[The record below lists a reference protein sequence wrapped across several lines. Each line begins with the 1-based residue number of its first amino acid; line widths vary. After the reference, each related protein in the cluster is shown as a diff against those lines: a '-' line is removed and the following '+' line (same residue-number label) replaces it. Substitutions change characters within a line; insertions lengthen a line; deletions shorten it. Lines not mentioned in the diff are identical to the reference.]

1 MMDPEPDPNAAG
13 EGTQAYR
20 RPPSQPPGTALVAGT
35 LLARRYQIVAPL
47 GKGGMGEVYR
57 AHDTR
62 LGRDVAIKV
71 LPAPFASDFDRLSRF
86 EREARAVAALT
97 HPNILAIHDYGTDQG
112 VTYAA
117 TELLEGQ
124 TLRERQAN
132 GPLPWREAV
141 SIGTAIADGLAAAHA
156 RSIIHRD
163 LKPAN
168 LFLTRDGR
176 VKILDFGL
184 ARMGNAQAPTGAE
197 TATFKP
203 SLTESGAIMGT
214 VGYMSPEQVRGE
226 SADAR
231 SDLFALGCV
240 LYEMVSGIR
249 PFTRPTAT
257 ETQAAL
263 LRDDP
268 PPLAPAGAPPELD
281 RLIRRCLEKDG
292 AARFQTAREL
302 ALAIIGLLDNTA
314 ATTAKTP
321 KRRMRPG
328 HLVPVAVLIIV
339 AGVVVYLLVRGPADR
354 SPGPPAGPAPIDTVA
369 VLPFAV
375 EGQDP
380 EAGYLGDDITFSLTE
395 RLGRYRDLKV
405 RPYSSTSRFKDKPA
419 AAAGRELGVRAV
431 LVGMIQKRGEA
442 LQVRVELID
451 VGEDRLLWQK
461 QYDGKADERLV
472 LHRNIVQDI
481 PDQLR
486 FTLTGEQKRDL
497 AKLPT
502 QSTKAHELYVRGRLE
517 WNKRT
522 VEGLERAIRYFQDAL
537 ASDPNYALAHSGL
550 ADCYV
555 LAPGL
560 GICTPGEGYRQ
571 AKDAALKALQLD
583 PTLAE
588 A

>member
-1 MMDPEPDPNAAG
+1 
-13 EGTQAYR
+13 
-20 RPPSQPPGTALVAGT
+20 
-35 LLARRYQIVAPL
+35 
-47 GKGGMGEVYR
+47 
-57 AHDTR
+57 
-62 LGRDVAIKV
+62 
-71 LPAPFASDFDRLSRF
+71 
-86 EREARAVAALT
+86 
-97 HPNILAIHDYGTDQG
+97 
-112 VTYAA
+112 
-117 TELLEGQ
+117 
-124 TLRERQAN
+124 
-132 GPLPWREAV
+132 
-141 SIGTAIADGLAAAHA
+141 
-156 RSIIHRD
+156 
-163 LKPAN
+163 
-168 LFLTRDGR
+168 
-176 VKILDFGL
+176 
-184 ARMGNAQAPTGAE
+184 
-197 TATFKP
+197 
-203 SLTESGAIMGT
+203 
-214 VGYMSPEQVRGE
+214 
-226 SADAR
+226 
-231 SDLFALGCV
+231 
-240 LYEMVSGIR
+240 YEMVSGIR

-257 ETQAAL
+257 ETQAAI

-588 A
+588 AYTSLAYLKATYAWDWAGAEADFRSALRLNPNYATARHWYSRYLTTMARHEEAIAEKRKAHELDPTSMVILSDLAFAMCFTDRDQEVEEVVQRVLKQDPKRTSAIYTLGNLRVRRGRYPEAIAILRPAFDQDRSYTLSGMDLAIAYAKSGKIPEARAVLQDLRDLAKRQHVPRHQFAAVLAGIGDTEQALTELEQAYAERDGGLAWLQVSHTWVELRQEPRFQALVKKMNFPPK